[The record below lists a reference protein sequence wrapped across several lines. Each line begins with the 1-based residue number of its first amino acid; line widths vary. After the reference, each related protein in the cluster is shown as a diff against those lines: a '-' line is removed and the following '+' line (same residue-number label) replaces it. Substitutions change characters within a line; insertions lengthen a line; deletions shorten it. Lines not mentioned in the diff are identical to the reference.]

1 MAADEETLRRL
12 ALHDPACIA
21 DVLTGDGTGCP
32 LEPKVRAL
40 VRLAG
45 LISAGAPYPALSWG
59 VDEALRAGA
68 RSDEVVAA
76 LLAVGPAIG
85 SNRLVAEAPRLAL
98 TLGWEVDAAIEGL
111 DPPIDRIV
119 GERPPGTSGHP
130 TAERSAR

>member
-21 DVLTGDGTGCP
+21 AALTGDASDCP
-32 LEPKVRAL
+32 FQPKVRAL

-45 LISAGAPYPALSWG
+45 LISTDVPFPALSWG

-68 RSDEVVAA
+68 SAEEVVAA

-85 SNRLVAEAPRLAL
+85 SSRLVAEAPRLAL
-98 TLGWEVDAAIEGL
+98 ALGWDVDAAIEEL
-111 DPPIDRIV
+111 DPPTARV
-119 GERPPGTSGHP
+119 GLERQPVAP
-130 TAERSAR
+130 ARSASGRPAV